1 MARKSKL
8 IIQAEEMRRKE
19 EDRIRKLLMDAGNFS
34 PSLEPLIELYLDSFE
49 IYHVKYGKWK
59 RSNFPE
65 TKKSKNVNGDVKE
78 TIHPLKKE
86 VLEWSSQLK
95 SLLGQLGLDYKGAKI
110 RGKTGNHM
118 GENDQETQPKS
129 NKLIEFRRKFAK

>member
-1 MARKSKL
+1 MARKSKV
-8 IIQAEEMRRKE
+8 IIEAEEKRQKE
-19 EDRIRKLLMDAGNFS
+19 EERIRKLLVEAEIYS

-49 IYHVKYGKWK
+49 VYHVKYGKWK
-59 RSNFPE
+59 KSNFPE
-65 TKKSKNVNGDVKE
+65 TKKSKNVNGDIKE

-95 SLLGQLGLDYKGAKI
+95 SILGQLGLDYKGAKI
-110 RGKTGNHM
+110 KGKTSDHLD
-118 GENDQETQPKS
+118 ENEDSHIKN